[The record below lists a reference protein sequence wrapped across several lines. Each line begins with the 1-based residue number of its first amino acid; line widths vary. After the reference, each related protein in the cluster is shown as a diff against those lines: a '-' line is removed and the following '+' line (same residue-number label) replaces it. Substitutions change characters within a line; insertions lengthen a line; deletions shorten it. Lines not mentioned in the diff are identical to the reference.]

1 MLVGQ
6 PEAQVRRGARDEA
19 VADARVHAV
28 TPGGMVESESG
39 AGAGKGGRSS
49 DGDRKNV
56 PLQKHLPTSFAG

>member
-1 MLVGQ
+1 MLIGQ
-6 PEAQVRRGARDEA
+6 PEAQVWRGARDDA

-28 TPGGMVESESG
+28 SLGGMVESESG

-49 DGDRKNV
+49 DGDGKNI